1 MTLPVSQSQ
10 FANPTIATATIVIVL
25 IVLFLLYFFLF
36 RGIFL
41 VGNNQIGVLIKK
53 FGGQKMPQGQ
63 IVARKG
69 QIGIQAHTLM
79 PGLYFR
85 NPIFWQVRK
94 FPITEIVEE
103 QVGVVES
110 IDGEALPKARLL
122 GDAVECGHFQ
132 DGEAF
137 LDNHGKKGPQVDI
150 LQPGKYRINPLL
162 FKVTPQPATI
172 VGPNEVA
179 ILTAQDGVP
188 LPSDFIVAPK
198 PLEKPDPEGKFPNAR
213 LHHYFQDGQAFI
225 DSGGYRGPQQDTLQP
240 GKYYINSLLFTVTKV
255 PKFEVPPGFVAV
267 LRSNVGKEIV
277 QATTVPVAVSQAS
290 TLSSPIVSDV
300 EKVLISDVNQRG
312 IYDKPLT
319 PGTYNLNTI
328 AFTAYPVPTSA
339 IMVDW
344 AETESPLAP
353 KMSRPE
359 ATPMKNISDYP
370 YITDQTVKGVSYFQ
384 FSQLNVVSK
393 DGFQLEVSVRMII
406 RVAQE
411 NAAFVIARFG
421 SVFNLISQIVH
432 PLIDSSFRNS
442 AGEKKALEFFQSRS
456 DLQKE
461 ALERAKTE
469 FEKYHVEAQNLLI
482 SYIDI
487 LDKSLLDTQTQKEI
501 ALQQQAQY
509 QEQAKAQEQRIDVE
523 TKKATADK
531 QPDVVAS
538 KLQITINQNLAL
550 AQIEQAKG
558 ISVSTST
565 QADGQSEAIR
575 KVGQAQ
581 ADAYLAQV
589 KALGQN
595 NVAMVNL
602 MDRVRD
608 GKIVITPETLVVSSG
623 KDGEASASTLFSAYL
638 ATLLQKGTIQSHKI
652 DDGQMQPAQSSDQNA
667 PPSSASTSMSYP
679 SPSNPNKMT
688 PKENI
693 QT

>member
-1 MTLPVSQSQ
+1 MQID
-10 FANPTIATATIVIVL
+10 FADPTIETSIIVIVA
-25 IVLFLLYFFLF
+25 IVLFLLYYFIG
-36 RGIFL
+36 RGVFI
-41 VGNNQIGVLIKK
+41 VRDTQIGVLIKK
-53 FGGQKMPQGQ
+53 FGGEKMPQGQ
-63 IVARKG
+63 IIARKG

-85 NPIFWQVRK
+85 NPVFWQVKK
-94 FPITEIVEE
+94 FPITEIQEE
-103 QVGVVES
+103 QIGVVES
-110 IDGEALPKARLL
+110 IDGETLPKARLL
-122 GDAVECGHFQ
+122 GDAVECAHFQ

-137 LDNHGKKGPQVDI
+137 LDNHGKKGPQIDI
-150 LQPGKYRINPLL
+150 LQPGKYRINSLL
-162 FKVTPQPATI
+162 FKVTPQAATMI
-172 VGPNEVA
+172 GSNEVA

-213 LHHYFQDGQAFI
+213 QHHYFQDGQAFI
-225 DSGGYRGPQQDTLQP
+225 DSGGFRGPQQDTLQP
-240 GKYYINSLLFTVTKV
+240 GKYYINLLLFAVAKV

-277 QATTVPVAVSQAS
+277 QSQTVPVSISQAS
-290 TLSSPIVSDV
+290 SLASPIISDV
-300 EKVLISDVNQRG
+300 ERVLISDVNQRG

-344 AETESPLAP
+344 ADTESPMAAT
-353 KMSRPE
+353 MSRPE
-359 ATPMKNISDYP
+359 ATPKKNISDYP
-370 YITDQTVKGVSYFQ
+370 YLTDQTVKGVSYFQ

-538 KLQITINQNLAL
+538 KLQITINQNLAA

-589 KALGQN
+589 KSLGQN

-608 GKIVITPETLVVSSG
+608 GRIQITPETLVVSSG
-623 KDGEASASTLFSAYL
+623 KDGDTSSSTLFSAYL
-638 ATLLQKGTIQSHKI
+638 ATLLQKQQQHPYADIE
-652 DDGQMQPAQSSDQNA
+652 AVNSDQN
-667 PPSSASTSMSYP
+667 PPPATTPPATYMPTTTTSG
-679 SPSNPNKMT
+679 KMGQ
-688 PKENI
+688 KEKP

>member
-1 MTLPVSQSQ
+1 
-10 FANPTIATATIVIVL
+10 
-25 IVLFLLYFFLF
+25 
-36 RGIFL
+36 
-41 VGNNQIGVLIKK
+41 
-53 FGGQKMPQGQ
+53 
-63 IVARKG
+63 VARKG

-79 PGLYFR
+79 PGLYWR
-85 NPIFWQVRK
+85 NPIFWRVRK
-94 FPITEIVEE
+94 FPITEIGED
-103 QVGVVES
+103 QIGVVES
-110 IDGEALPKARLL
+110 IDGESLPKARLL
-122 GDAVECGHFQ
+122 GDAIECAHFQ
-132 DGEAF
+132 DGEVF

-162 FKVTPQPATI
+162 FKVTPLQATMI
-172 VGPNEVA
+172 GSSEVA
-179 ILTAQDGVP
+179 ILTAQDGIP

-198 PLEKPDPEGKFPNAR
+198 PLEKPDEEKKFPNAR
-213 LHHYFQDGQAFI
+213 PHHYFQDGQAFI
-225 DSGGYRGPQQDTLQP
+225 DSSGYRGPQQDTLQP
-240 GKYYINSLLFTVTKV
+240 GKYYVNSLLFAVTKV

-277 QATTVPVAVSQAS
+277 QSKAIPVPVDQAS
-290 TLSSPIVSDV
+290 SLSSPLISDV
-300 EKVLISDVNQRG
+300 EKILISDVNERG

-344 AETESPLAP
+344 ADTESPLAAS
-353 KMSRPE
+353 MSRPE
-359 ATPMKNISDYP
+359 ATPAKNISAYP
-370 YITDQTVKGVSYFQ
+370 YLTDQTVKGISYFQ

-442 AGEKKALEFFQSRS
+442 AGEKKALEFFQSRT

-461 ALERAKTE
+461 ALERAKIE

-523 TKKATADK
+523 TKKAIADK

-538 KLQITINQNLAL
+538 KLQITINQNLAQ

-558 ISVSTST
+558 VSVSTST
-565 QADGQSEAIR
+565 TAEGQSAAIR
-575 KVGQAQ
+575 NVGQAQ
-581 ADAYLAQV
+581 ADAYSAQV

-595 NVAMVNL
+595 NVAMVNV
-602 MDRVRD
+602 MDRVKD
-608 GKIVITPETLVVSSG
+608 GKILITPQTLVVSGG
-623 KDGEASASTLFSAYL
+623 KDGETSSTLFAAYL
-638 ATLLQKGTIQSHKI
+638 ATLMQKQVLPQTDTDEKK
-652 DDGQMQPAQSSDQNA
+652 DGDPTVQGNTPTTDNTPSTNYQNKAKKQSS
-667 PPSSASTSMSYP
+667 
-679 SPSNPNKMT
+679 
-688 PKENI
+688 
-693 QT
+693 

>member
-1 MTLPVSQSQ
+1 MQIALSD
-10 FANPTIATATIVIVL
+10 PTIATATLVIIL
-25 IVLFLLYFFLF
+25 IVLFLAYYFLG
-36 RGIFL
+36 RGVFL
-41 VGNNQIGVLIKK
+41 VRENQIGVLIKK
-53 FGGQKMPQGQ
+53 FGGQSMPQGQ
-63 IVARKG
+63 IIARKG

-85 NPIFWQVRK
+85 NPVFWHIKK
-94 FPITEIVEE
+94 FPITEIQEE
-103 QVGVVES
+103 QIGVVES
-110 IDGEALPKARLL
+110 VDGEALPKARLL
-122 GDAVECGHFQ
+122 GDAVESAHFQ

-137 LDNHGKKGPQVDI
+137 LDNHGKKGPQIDL
-150 LQPGKYRINPLL
+150 LQPGKYRVNPLL
-162 FKVTPQPATI
+162 FKVTAQPATMI
-172 VGPNEVA
+172 GPNEVA
-179 ILTAQDGVP
+179 ILTAQDGAP

-198 PLEKPDPEGKFPNAR
+198 PFEKPDPDGKFPNAR
-213 LHHYFQDGQAFI
+213 SHHYFQDGQAFI
-225 DSGGYRGPQQDTLQP
+225 DSGGYRGSQQDTLQP

-277 QATTVPVAVSQAS
+277 QPQTVPLSIAQAS
-290 TLSSPIVSDV
+290 NLGSQLISDV

-344 AETESPLAP
+344 ADAESPLAA

-359 ATPMKNISDYP
+359 STPTKNISDYP
-370 YITDQTVKGVSYFQ
+370 YLTDQTVKGVSYFQ

-442 AGEKKALEFFQSRS
+442 AGEKKALEFFQSRT
-456 DLQKE
+456 DLQRE
-461 ALERAKTE
+461 ALDRAKTE

-589 KALGQN
+589 KSLGQS

-608 GKIVITPETLVVSSG
+608 GKIQITPETLVVSG
-623 KDGEASASTLFSAYL
+623 GRDGDTASSTLFSAYL
-638 ATLLQKGTIQSHKI
+638 ATLLQKGSAQPESFNNGGNAEPMVVKNPPDGSPSTI
-652 DDGQMQPAQSSDQNA
+652 
-667 PPSSASTSMSYP
+667 TYP
-679 SPSNPNKMT
+679 SVNTNKMSKGST
-688 PKENI
+688 
-693 QT
+693 QQQ

>member
-1 MTLPVSQSQ
+1 MIQSVLQ
-10 FANPTIATATIVIVL
+10 IDFADPTTATATILIVIIVL
-25 IVLFLLYFFLF
+25 VLFYVFLG

-41 VGNNQIGVLIKK
+41 VRDNQIGVLTKK
-53 FGGQKMPQGQ
+53 FSGQRMPQGQ
-63 IVARKG
+63 IIARKN

-79 PGLYFR
+79 PGLYIR
-85 NPIFWQVRK
+85 NPIIWQIKK
-94 FPITEIVEE
+94 FPITEIGEE

-110 IDGEALPKARLL
+110 IDGETLPKARLL
-122 GDAVECGHFQ
+122 GDAIECGHFQ

-162 FKVTPQPATI
+162 FKITPQAATMI
-172 VGPNEVA
+172 GPNEVA
-179 ILTAQDGVP
+179 ILIAQDGIP
-188 LPSDFIVAPK
+188 LPSDYIVAPK
-198 PLEKPDPEGKFPNAR
+198 PFEKPDPDGKFPNAR
-213 LHHYFQDGQAFI
+213 SHHYFQDGQAFI
-225 DSGGYRGPQQDTLQP
+225 DSGGFRGPQQDTLQP
-240 GKYYINSLLFTVTKV
+240 GKYYINLLLFTVTKV

-277 QATTVPVAVSQAS
+277 QSLTVPTSISQAS
-290 TLSSPIVSDV
+290 GLSSPLVSDV

-344 AETESPLAP
+344 ADTESPLAAT
-353 KMSRPE
+353 MSRPE
-359 ATPMKNISDYP
+359 ATPTKNISAYP
-370 YITDQTVKGVSYFQ
+370 YLTDQTVKGISYFQ

-523 TKKATADK
+523 TKKANADK

-538 KLQITINQNLAL
+538 KLQITINQNLAQ

-581 ADAYLAQV
+581 ADAYRAQV
-589 KALGQN
+589 LALGQN
-595 NVAMVNL
+595 NVAMVNV
-602 MDRVRD
+602 MDRVKD
-608 GKIVITPETLVVSSG
+608 GKIQITPQTLVVSGG
-623 KDGEASASTLFSAYL
+623 KDGDTTSTLFSAYL
-638 ATLLQKGTIQSHKI
+638 ATLMQKSAPQQYK
-652 DDGQMQPAQSSDQNA
+652 DSSGDSEKNDASQ
-667 PPSSASTSMSYP
+667 ASTSTTSTPSTYMVGSDTVKKMSKDNQP
-679 SPSNPNKMT
+679 
-688 PKENI
+688 
-693 QT
+693 